1 MATKNNPGAYDC
13 YAHAEPDEPIFVL
26 LGRDPAACLL
36 VALWAAIREEMGT
49 AAPEKIAEARRCA
62 SEMYNWAIRHGRR
75 PEELAEVMRQMLQ
88 KGFSMSFEQTEY
100 AIDALLQD
108 RRL

>member
-1 MATKNNPGAYDC
+1 
-13 YAHAEPDEPIFVL
+13 
-26 LGRDPAACLL
+26 
-36 VALWAAIREEMGT
+36 
-49 AAPEKIAEARRCA
+49 
-62 SEMYNWAIRHGRR
+62 MYNWAIRHGRR